1 MKKFFYLASL
11 ISLFFIASCK
21 ENKEQKVQAFSDKFV
36 GYVNANQIDSIM
48 ILYPTANFDS
58 IASLP
63 PDSVQITG
71 LEGVYHIDFG
81 SGQWIDV
88 KENEDGSLIVEKSKG
103 LAAFPADKVEM
114 AKKTGMWDSSLT
126 DAELNQRMHDD
137 EFFSFLEAQ
146 GSNATDNIITV
157 GRWTITKEWYGNDS
171 PGMATQTVTNN
182 TDQPISGADYEFV
195 MISEDPYSAAS
206 GERPRT
212 WTNNGKDIPPHG
224 SISENFEIYNQSAPE
239 IKSIKWNLTPQ
250 QLQEKFA
257 SYTGREY
264 QEYLDSK
271 K

>member
-48 ILYPTANFDS
+48 IVYPTANFDS

-114 AKKTGMWDSSLT
+114 AKKTGMWD
-126 DAELNQRMHDD
+126 DNLNDNEMSAKIAD
-137 EFFSFLEAQ
+137 EDFFNYIA
-146 GSNATDNIITV
+146 DTV
-157 GRWTITKEWYGNDS
+157 KKGKSKLLAIKG
-171 PGMATQTVTNN
+171 GTVTN
-182 TDQPISGADYEFV
+182 ISNQTID
-195 MISEDPYSAAS
+195 
-206 GERPRT
+206 
-212 WTNNGKDIPPHG
+212 GKD
-224 SISENFEIYNQSAPE
+224 FKV
-239 IKSIKWNLTPQ
+239 IKAFYIRGNAFSRPSTTY
-250 QLQEKFA
+250 
-257 SYTGREY
+257 SYLSGRSLKPGESMRFPLVEALMGREY
-264 QEYLDSK
+264 LSGIKWQIPDEELTTKYIPFTGKEYQDYLDSK